1 MINNIKEE
9 KREVKKLSA
18 KRWLSYFI
26 LAVCVIIVY
35 KIFDNF
41 GNVQEWFV
49 VLLKVLK
56 PFLVGIFIA
65 YILMLPCRKI
75 EKIFVLLF
83 VL

>member
-35 KIFDNF
+35 KIFDNYRNF
-41 GNVQEWFV
+41 
-49 VLLKVLK
+49 
-56 PFLVGIFIA
+56 
-65 YILMLPCRKI
+65 
-75 EKIFVLLF
+75 
-83 VL
+83 